1 MPKSLKIT
9 FIILTIIAV
18 IVAAT
23 FLIHSGINA
32 FKKVDIVLEDDT
44 QYFYYSEDGA
54 YIRIFNNTAF
64 IRDDTNARH
73 YKFKLVDGNLIELTP
88 TDTVDVTA
96 LKGVYI
102 NPDTIYINQLRRYF
116 YKEQ

>member
-9 FIILTIIAV
+9 FVILTIITV
-18 IVAAT
+18 IVVAT
-23 FLIHSGINA
+23 FLIQSGINA
-32 FKKVDIVLEDDT
+32 FKKVDIELEDDT
-44 QYFYYSEDGA
+44 QYFYYAEDGA

-64 IRDDTNARH
+64 IRDDTDAQH

-88 TDTVDVTA
+88 TDTVQATP

-102 NPDTIYINQLRRYF
+102 DPDTIYISELRQYF